1 MFWVWIGIVDGAIAV
16 VGSGGNEGGVDVI
29 VMEEAWSS
37 FPSCS

>member
-16 VGSGGNEGGVDVI
+16 VGGGNEGGTDVI

-37 FPSCS
+37 FSSFS